1 MVDHVYKVESQ
12 YLDEKAGVFPLSTGV
27 KNLGSVTVIFLTVW
41 VILQKSQCR
50 MRGAVQLCTSADTPG
65 VVLPVGKSTSVP

>member
-27 KNLGSVTVIFLTVW
+27 KNLGSVTVIFFDCLGRFAKV
-41 VILQKSQCR
+41 
-50 MRGAVQLCTSADTPG
+50 
-65 VVLPVGKSTSVP
+65 SV